1 MIHVL
6 DFNDNII
13 DFISD
18 KNNYITQATMT
29 RDTVEE
35 NDTYDFVIDSDRAF
49 NLRERNRIIVQD
61 RNGVYREY
69 IIVNT
74 VDDIDDLT
82 TVQCNASYVEDLT
95 TAKPYKPG
103 GFTKYTTTQALDDI
117 TKDTGWETSDETEYG
132 GVRSSSWTSYQ
143 TRYEVARQMRITY
156 SMELDFYIVLSSNSV
171 AHRYVALKEKNAMF
185 KGKEIVYGKD
195 LLTMTRTVDIS
206 EIHTALYA
214 IGPEDEEGKRT
225 EIVVTDDEAQE
236 QFGLQG
242 RYIWGVYEP
251 ESDDATMTEARLTTL
266 ARTQLNKDKQAAVSY
281 EITSLDL
288 SQQYPHEQISLG
300 DTVRIKDTEFNSPL
314 YVEAE
319 VVGEV
324 YDNIANVST
333 FTFGNVKE
341 YKADEL
347 RKDLYDRISDIQK
360 KMNDNISNVNTIV
373 SDVVAGQLE
382 YFERKIIKSDTAP
395 ESPVNDML
403 WYDTSNPEV
412 AVLRRYWNGEWVEET
427 ANDVEKIGGITRE
440 KALYSE
446 LTNTFTN
453 LSVQHAK
460 LQSDVY
466 EVVTNEYL
474 VDDDLK
480 AAVNNAYNETTKVFD
495 NIKTNLDSMKPET
508 ATIGKLVDTQAL
520 FLKYRERMQALYKT
534 IENAKIAIDK
544 RFKLLQSQYTDE
556 KFNNAMEQVAAT
568 LPNGVWDS
576 TNMQLIS
583 DIPNQQQLED
593 LRTSIQAYTDGN
605 LSDLKDLLTQSIDSK
620 INVAKDEISASVTSL
635 KNEIDGIEIGG
646 VNLLRNYTSEFKQ
659 LISPIITTTK
669 EFMYTGWGSNLY
681 EDVYLNERLMPNESY
696 TISYD
701 VEIVE
706 LSDMQLAANG
716 CGIILFDRTTQ
727 DYAMRSRK
735 IMPREIGYKEH
746 IKETFVM
753 KQGAYDLI
761 AYSNLL
767 SSDGSTSTRPFE
779 NDKIKISNL
788 KLEKGTVAT
797 DWTPAPEDNEYKIA
811 QAQQQATDAAKAYA
825 DAQDNLKA
833 VETQAYADG
842 IVDEV
847 EQRAIDDATKKMNE
861 AKVYAEQK
869 ATDAKNAAITE
880 SDRLS
885 QEAEQAAKSYADA
898 QDELQQV
905 EAQAYADGV
914 VDAEEQRAIQDAT
927 DKLNTAKTYAETKAT
942 EAKNAAITDAANKL
956 KPITTRVT
964 TTESNIKVLQD
975 GLKLTATKTEVEQT
989 LNDKLIPIQNQVNEQ
1004 KATLDVLPSQIASKV
1019 SQSDYTTDQNNVV
1032 SRLNSADTERVQLA
1046 NQISDRVTLQEYNDM
1061 KIGTRNLLLN
1071 SLSRNNFTNSIAYSN
1086 VRYTIT
1092 KPLEVGKTYTFICNF
1107 SVDGNLIDGQ
1117 TTIRPYTP
1125 NGNPYT
1131 VDIVKGKIKH
1141 SFVATV
1147 ASTEMIFYKDVA
1159 GIESERKNVLASNAM
1174 LVEGNKIGDYEQ
1186 APEDTEQRL
1195 TTMQTSIDQNGTD
1208 INARATKEEFNASH
1222 KTLSK
1227 VVSDLTVNTTTGITL
1242 SYDENGVIQSSTVGP
1257 DGIKIRGDKVD
1268 IAVNKEF
1275 QVLAG
1280 NVDNKVGKTEIIN
1293 RLNLSPE
1300 GLDINVNKIGI
1311 RGGDATNYINI
1322 KDNDILSY
1330 GKFERSWAGEKDTAN
1345 LELGISNG
1353 RVMVRNQTTG
1363 YRLYLTERGLS
1374 TMMDG
1379 FSDDTSGTLEF
1390 HSKRFNETSRGIT
1403 MHSTYGAV
1411 AMLSEQ
1417 SRAYV
1422 RANLTTNIESYG
1434 YGVYVRPFVNTR
1446 PGINEFN
1453 FYIKDNDSA
1462 GETDGCILFGE
1473 VSDDKG
1479 LAGSGLRFKKAG
1491 VRGQDDMESII
1502 YATDNGGNINK
1513 GSFQANKFYGDLQS
1527 RSGYLY
1533 LQADD
1538 RVRVTDYKGY
1548 NSGNPTYVDL
1558 QCQHIL
1564 SNTIRTGVSKDFY
1577 IGVSTNEL
1585 RVTNNLFYNGGDTG
1599 YKPVRASAFN
1609 TASRLE
1615 YKKDITK
1622 WNYDALNVISNEL
1635 QLYQY
1640 KLKDETDAAKGLN
1653 QRGVIIGDGY
1663 ETPPEFIHGDGV
1675 NLYEMISWSLRA
1687 IQQLNDITEKQN
1699 EKIEQLEAKINGTK

>member
-35 NDTYDFVIDSDRAF
+35 NDTYDFEIDSDRAY

-95 TAKPYKPG
+95 TAKPYTPG

-117 TKDTGWETSDETEYG
+117 TKDTGWETSEETEYG
-132 GVRSSSWTSYQ
+132 GIRSSSWTSYQ
-143 TRYEVARQMRITY
+143 TRYEVARQMRTTY
-156 SMELDFYIVLSSNSV
+156 DMELDFYIELSSNSV

-195 LLTMTRTVDIS
+195 LLSMTRTVDIS

-214 IGPEDEEGKRT
+214 IGPEDEEGNRI
-225 EIVVTDDEAQE
+225 EVVVTDDDAQE

-251 ESDDATMTEARLTTL
+251 ESQDSDMTEARLTTL

-281 EITSLDL
+281 EITSVDL
-288 SQQYPHEQISLG
+288 SKQYPHEQISLG
-300 DTVRIKDTEFNSPL
+300 DTVRIKDTEFNPPL
-314 YVEAE
+314 YVDAE

-324 YDNIANVST
+324 YDNIADVST

-347 RKDLYDRISDIQK
+347 RKDLYDRINDIRK

-373 SDVVAGQLE
+373 ADVVEGQLE

-395 ESPVNDML
+395 ENPVNDML
-403 WYDTSNPEV
+403 WYDTSNPDV
-412 AVLRRYWNGEWVEET
+412 AVLRRYWNGEWLEQT
-427 ANDVEKIGGITRE
+427 ADDVEKIGGITRE
-440 KALYSE
+440 KALFSE

-453 LSVQHAK
+453 LSIQHAK

-466 EVVTNEYL
+466 EVVSNEYL
-474 VDDDLK
+474 VDDDLR
-480 AAVNNAYNETTKVFD
+480 AAVNNAYNNTTKVFD
-495 NIKTNLDSMKPET
+495 NIKTNLDSMTPET

-520 FLKYRERMQALYKT
+520 FLKYRERMQTLYNA
-534 IENAKIAIDK
+534 IENANRAIDK

-556 KFNNAMEQVAAT
+556 KFNTAMEKIAAT
-568 LPNGVWDS
+568 LPNGQWDS
-576 TNMQLIS
+576 EKMQLTS
-583 DIPNQQQLED
+583 DIPNQQQLEE
-593 LRTSIQAYTDGN
+593 LRTSLQAYTDDN
-605 LSDLKDLLTQSIDSK
+605 LSDLKDVLTESIDSK

-635 KNEIDGIEIGG
+635 KNEIDGLEVGGRNLIPAFTNPKWSHYPDAIIE
-646 VNLLRNYTSEFKQ
+646 
-659 LISPIITTTK
+659 
-669 EFMYTGWGSNLY
+669 
-681 EDVYLNERLMPNESY
+681 
-696 TISYD
+696 
-701 VEIVE
+701 
-706 LSDMQLAANG
+706 
-716 CGIILFDRTTQ
+716 
-727 DYAMRSRK
+727 DYK
-735 IMPREIGYKEH
+735 L
-746 IKETFVM
+746 TFPT
-753 KQGAYDLI
+753 DTD
-761 AYSNLL
+761 NLL
-767 SSDGSTSTRPFE
+767 SNIIIDIEKDTNYVFTFNSDLGRYYLYPIIDGEEQEFIHTVTEGKDVFKFNSGNATQIRLLLNSYSE
-779 NDKIKISNL
+779 NFGLERNFWNL
-788 KLEKGTVAT
+788 QLKEGTVVT
-797 DWTPAPEDNEYKIA
+797 DWTPALEDNEYKIA

-861 AKVYAEQK
+861 AK
-869 ATDAKNAAITE
+869 
-880 SDRLS
+880 
-885 QEAEQAAKSYADA
+885 
-898 QDELQQV
+898 
-905 EAQAYADGV
+905 
-914 VDAEEQRAIQDAT
+914 
-927 DKLNTAKTYAETKAT
+927 TYAETKAT
-942 EAKNAAITDAANKL
+942 EAKNAAITDTANKL

-964 TTESNIKVLQD
+964 TSESNIKVLQD

-989 LNDKLIPIQNQVNEQ
+989 LNDKLTPIRNQVNEQ
-1004 KATLDVLPSQIASKV
+1004 KATLDVLPEQIASKV
-1019 SQSDYTTDQNNVV
+1019 SKSDYTTDQKNIV
-1032 SRLNSADTERVQLA
+1032 SRLNSADTERIQLA
-1046 NQISDRVTLQEYNDM
+1046 NQISDRVTLKEYNDM

-1071 SLSRNNFTNSIAYSN
+1071 SLSRNNFSNSTTYSN

-1092 KPLEVGKTYTFICNF
+1092 KPLEVGKTYTFICDF

-1131 VDIVKGKIKH
+1131 VDIVKGKIKY

-1147 ASTEMIFYKDVA
+1147 ASTEIVLYKDVA
-1159 GIESERKNVLASNAM
+1159 GIESERTNVLASNAM

-1186 APEDTEQRL
+1186 APEETEQRL
-1195 TTMQTSIDQNGTD
+1195 TTMQTSIEQNGTD
-1208 INARATKEEFNASH
+1208 INARATKEEFNASR

-1242 SYDENGVIQSSTVGP
+1242 SYDENGAIQSSTVGP
-1257 DGIKIRGDKVD
+1257 DGVKIRGDKVD
-1268 IAVNKEF
+1268 IQVNKEF
-1275 QVLAG
+1275 QVLAN
-1280 NVDNKVGKTEIIN
+1280 NVDNKVGKNEVVN

-1330 GKFERSWAGEKDTAN
+1330 GKFERSWAGQKDTAN
-1345 LELGISNG
+1345 LALGISNG

-1390 HSKRFNETSRGIT
+1390 HSTRFNDTSRGIT

-1417 SRAYV
+1417 SRAII
-1422 RANLTTNIESYG
+1422 RSNLTANIESYA
-1434 YGVYVRPFVNTR
+1434 YGVYIRPYFNTR
-1446 PGINEFN
+1446 PGVNEFN
-1453 FYIKDNDSA
+1453 FYVKDNDNA
-1462 GETDGCILFGE
+1462 GDTDGALLFGE
-1473 VSDDKG
+1473 VSDARG
-1479 LAGSGLRFKKAG
+1479 LAGSGIRFKK
-1491 VRGQDDMESII
+1491 RGIRDETSGEYEPIV
-1502 YATDNGGNINK
+1502 YATDNQGNIGSGSFYANQLYGDWRTKTTNLYAIVDSK
-1513 GSFQANKFYGDLQS
+1513 GSL
-1527 RSGYLY
+1527 
-1533 LQADD
+1533 
-1538 RVRVTDYKGY
+1538 RVTDPKGY
-1548 NSGNPTYVDL
+1548 NNNNPSYRDIEALRLNTYHSYAFANHSGSDVYF
-1558 QCQHIL
+1558 
-1564 SNTIRTGVSKDFY
+1564 GVGY
-1577 IGVSTNEL
+1577 NEL
-1585 RVTNNLFYNGGDTG
+1585 RITANDWYNGGKPKYQDIRFKNWFSTSSEK
-1599 YKPVRASAFN
+1599 YKYDIQKWDYNV
-1609 TASRLE
+1609 LE
-1615 YKKDITK
+1615 VLKND
-1622 WNYDALNVISNEL
+1622 L
-1635 QLYQY
+1635 QLYSF
-1640 KLKDETDAAKGLN
+1640 KRDEERDSDYVRN
-1653 QRGVIIGDGY
+1653 HHGVVLEY
-1663 ETPPEFIHGDGV
+1663 ETPIEWVHKDGV
-1675 NLYEMISWSLRA
+1675 DNYEMSSWTLKGVQELA
-1687 IQQLNDITEKQN
+1687 HIVDDLQ
-1699 EKIEQLEAKINGTK
+1699 EQLRQQNSRISELKKIIAKEEK

>member
-1 MIHVL
+1 
-6 DFNDNII
+6 
-13 DFISD
+13 
-18 KNNYITQATMT
+18 MT

-35 NDTYDFVIDSDRAF
+35 NDTYDFEIDSDRAY

-95 TAKPYKPG
+95 TAKPYTPG

-132 GVRSSSWTSYQ
+132 GIRSSSWTSYQ
-143 TRYEVARQMRITY
+143 TRYEVARQMRTTY
-156 SMELDFYIVLSSNSV
+156 DMELDFYIVLSSNSV

-251 ESDDATMTEARLTTL
+251 ESDDAAMTEARLTTL

-300 DTVRIKDTEFNSPL
+300 DTVRIKDTEFNPPL
-314 YVEAE
+314 YVDAE

-382 YFERKIIKSDTAP
+382 YFERKIIKSETPP

-412 AVLRRYWNGEWVEET
+412 AVLRRYWNGEWLEET
-427 ANDVEKIGGITRE
+427 ADDVEKIGGITRE
-440 KALYSE
+440 KALFSE

-453 LSVQHAK
+453 LSIQHAK

-534 IENAKIAIDK
+534 VEDAKIAIDK

-556 KFNNAMEQVAAT
+556 KFNDAMEQIAAT

-576 TNMQLIS
+576 TNMQLTS

-593 LRTSIQAYTDGN
+593 LRTSLQAYTDGN
-605 LSDLKDLLTQSIDSK
+605 LSDLKELLTESIDSK

-635 KNEIDGIEIGG
+635 QNEVDGLEVGGRNLIPAFTNPKWSHYSNAIIEDYKLTFPTDTDNLLTDIIIDIEKDTNYVFTFNSDLGRYYLYPIIDGEQQEYIRTVTEGKDVFKFNSGNATQLKLDINSYSKNFG
-646 VNLLRNYTSEFKQ
+646 LERNF
-659 LISPIITTTK
+659 
-669 EFMYTGWGSNLY
+669 W
-681 EDVYLNERLMPNESY
+681 
-696 TISYD
+696 
-701 VEIVE
+701 
-706 LSDMQLAANG
+706 
-716 CGIILFDRTTQ
+716 
-727 DYAMRSRK
+727 
-735 IMPREIGYKEH
+735 
-746 IKETFVM
+746 
-753 KQGAYDLI
+753 
-761 AYSNLL
+761 
-767 SSDGSTSTRPFE
+767 
-779 NDKIKISNL
+779 NL

-825 DAQDNLKA
+825 DAQD
-833 VETQAYADG
+833 
-842 IVDEV
+842 
-847 EQRAIDDATKKMNE
+847 
-861 AKVYAEQK
+861 
-869 ATDAKNAAITE
+869 
-880 SDRLS
+880 
-885 QEAEQAAKSYADA
+885 
-898 QDELQQV
+898 ELQQV

-927 DKLNTAKTYAETKAT
+927 DKLNAAKTYAETKAT
-942 EAKNAAITDAANKL
+942 EAKNAAINDTENKL
-956 KPITTRVT
+956 EPIKTRVT

-989 LNDKLIPIQNQVNEQ
+989 LNDKLTPIQNQVNEQ
-1004 KATLDVLPSQIASKV
+1004 KATLDVLPEQIASKV
-1019 SQSDYTTDQNNVV
+1019 SQSDYTTDKNNIV
-1032 SRLNSADTERVQLA
+1032 SRLDSADSERVQLA
-1046 NQISDRVTLQEYNDM
+1046 NQISDRVTLKEYNDM

-1071 SLSRNNFTNSIAYSN
+1071 SKEQLVSTSTSVTHAFMRYYLS
-1086 VRYTIT
+1086 
-1092 KPLEVGKTYTFICNF
+1092 KPLEIGKEYTLISEVYATSEEQSGSITVRAYKPDNGLITVPIENNRIKVSFIPK
-1107 SVDGNLIDGQ
+1107 VE
-1117 TTIRPYTP
+1117 
-1125 NGNPYT
+1125 
-1131 VDIVKGKIKH
+1131 
-1141 SFVATV
+1141 
-1147 ASTEMIFYKDVA
+1147 STQLLLYKDIA
-1159 GIESERKNVLASNAM
+1159 GQSSYELDTVFKNTM

-1186 APEDTEQRL
+1186 APEETEQTL
-1195 TTMQTSIDQNGTD
+1195 TTMQTQINQNGTD
-1208 INARATKEEFNASH
+1208 INARATKEEFNASR

-1227 VVSDLTVNTTTGITL
+1227 VVSDLTINTTTGITL
-1242 SYDENGVIQSSTVGP
+1242 SYDENGAIQSSTVGP
-1257 DGIKIRGDKVD
+1257 EGVKIRGDKVD

-1280 NVDNKVGKTEIIN
+1280 NVDDKVGKGEIIN

-1322 KDNDILSY
+1322 KNDNILSY
-1330 GKFERSWAGEKDTAN
+1330 GKFERSWAGTKDTAN

-1390 HSKRFNETSRGIT
+1390 HSKRFNDTSRGIT

-1417 SRAYV
+1417 SRAII
-1422 RANLTTNIESYG
+1422 RSNLTANIESYA
-1434 YGVYVRPFVNTR
+1434 YGVYIRPYFNTR
-1446 PGINEFN
+1446 PGVNEFN
-1453 FYIKDNDSA
+1453 FYIKDNDNA
-1462 GETDGCILFGE
+1462 GETDGAILFGE
-1473 VSDDKG
+1473 VSDAKG
-1479 LAGSGLRFKKAG
+1479 SAGSGIRFKKKG
-1491 VRGQDDMESII
+1491 FNGETSGDYEPMV
-1502 YATDNGGNINK
+1502 YATDVGGNVGA
-1513 GSFQANKFYGDLQS
+1513 GSFYGRKFYGDFQS

-1548 NSGNPTYVDL
+1548 NSGNPSYVDF

-1564 SNTIRTGVSKDFY
+1564 ANTIRTGVGKDFY
-1577 IGVSTNEL
+1577 IGVSSNEL
-1585 RVTNNLFYNGGDTG
+1585 RVTNNLFWNGGDTG
-1599 YKPVRASAFN
+1599 YKPIRASDYLPG
-1609 TASRLE
+1609 SLE
-1615 YKKDITK
+1615 RFKKDIIQ
-1622 WNYDALNVISNEL
+1622 WDGDALNEIANNMTTYE
-1635 QLYQY
+1635 YR
-1640 KLKDETDAAKGLN
+1640 LKDDEDDRKKRKGL
-1653 QRGVIIGDGY
+1653 VIGEDY
-1663 ETPPEFIHGDGV
+1663 KTPEDFIDGDGV
-1675 NLYEMISWSLRA
+1675 SIYNMITYSLRA
-1687 IQQLNDITEKQN
+1687 IQQLN
-1699 EKIEQLEAKINGTK
+1699 EKIEKLEGQLNG